1 MINWKVRVKN
11 PVWWIQI
18 ILAILTPILAY
29 MGITAEA
36 LTSWPYLLEV
46 LVGAVKNPYV
56 LALVVISVWN
66 ASNDPTTSGLSDSKQ
81 AMLYVAPKKER

>member
-36 LTSWPYLLEV
+36 LTSWTYLGEV
-46 LVGAVKNPYV
+46 LFSAMKNPYV
-56 LALVVISVWN
+56 LALVAVSVWN
-66 ASNDPTTSGLSDSKQ
+66 ASNDPTTSGLSDSDR
-81 AMLYVAPKKER
+81 AMTYETPK